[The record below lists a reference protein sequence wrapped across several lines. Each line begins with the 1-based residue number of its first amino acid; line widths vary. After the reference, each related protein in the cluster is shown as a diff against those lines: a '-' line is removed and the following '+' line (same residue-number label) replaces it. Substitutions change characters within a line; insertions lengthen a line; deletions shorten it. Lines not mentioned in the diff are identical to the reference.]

1 MLPALVGLTIL
12 ALLAGGCAEHIQRVR
27 AQSKSL
33 DPEELDPAPGTMTE
47 RALRQALVLIGVFL
61 AGSLVT
67 ALVYQWAK
75 RKIFGPAPAAAA

>member
-1 MLPALVGLTIL
+1 VASRHLNDSLAQINALVSSEGWSRNLPQLVETL
-12 ALLAGGCAEHIQRVR
+12 
-27 AQSKSL
+27 
-33 DPEELDPAPGTMTE
+33 E
-47 RALRQALVLIGVFL
+47 RAEAEAEEAVDHAFRQALVLIGVFL